1 MWQDHDRNGRFSY
14 SNVIKRLYDK
24 ALIQERRKL
33 QLSQIFIYA
42 LRQFWIFPISNIV
55 QIYLSA

>member
-1 MWQDHDRNGRFSY
+1 MWQDYDKNGRFSY
-14 SNVIKRLYDK
+14 NVIKRLYDK
-24 ALIQERRKL
+24 ALIQDQRKL

-42 LRQFWIFPISNIV
+42 LRQFCIFPISNIV